1 MATAT
6 EEPPPTSAMCCVPKL
21 WCERQAAPRYVWR
34 DDGQGGR
41 PGSLWATRGMDLM
54 MCVQGHELPED
65 DEGGS
70 WCLKDSRITTETVM
84 QTWLAL

>member
-1 MATAT
+1 
-6 EEPPPTSAMCCVPKL
+6 
-21 WCERQAAPRYVWR
+21 
-34 DDGQGGR
+34 
-41 PGSLWATRGMDLM
+41 M